1 MARVKQQAQTY
12 ELTPQQVEALDLL
25 LGGKKITETAAAI
38 GVARETVSRWRHS
51 DPTFQ
56 AVYNE
61 GLRSAWEAIRV
72 QIDEA
77 RGKAIARLV
86 EFMEEDDPAVA
97 LKAAVALVRLEVP
110 EPAGSVNPREIEQE
124 ARRSDLFLN
133 MF

>member
-1 MARVKQQAQTY
+1 MARVKQQAQMY
-12 ELTPQQVEALDLL
+12 ELTPQQVEAVGLL
-25 LGGKKITETAAAI
+25 LSGKTITETAAAI
-38 GVARETVSRWRHS
+38 DVSRETVSRWRHS
-51 DPTFQ
+51 DPAFQ

-61 GLRSAWEAIRV
+61 GLLSAWEASHTRIE
-72 QIDEA
+72 EA

-86 EFMEEDDPAVA
+86 ELTEGDDPALA
-97 LKAAVALVRLEVP
+97 LKAAMALVRLEVP